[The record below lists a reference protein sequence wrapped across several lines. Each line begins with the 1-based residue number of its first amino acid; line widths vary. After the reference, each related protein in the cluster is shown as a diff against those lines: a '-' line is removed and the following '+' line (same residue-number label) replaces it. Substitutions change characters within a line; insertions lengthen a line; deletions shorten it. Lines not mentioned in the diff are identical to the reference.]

1 MSERPPQEI
10 VDVFYRLA
18 DLEPRTRVE
27 ATAELLRHEEV
38 GGKWREYLLE
48 RLLGGLASGKAGSR
62 FGCSAALA
70 AFLRLPA
77 VALPADEFL
86 AAVERKLPLDGP
98 KNEQSG
104 HAIGRHLAMLAAY
117 ESGAL
122 DAALRK
128 LVAAHVALAE
138 AAESLAPAV
147 VHALAALPPAGLL
160 LLLDLAARFP
170 AEVAAVNAA
179 VRPEG
184 GVEVREQ
191 DHDAL
196 VALLKKA
203 EPTLRHALC
212 VRLLRA
218 AAGAHSFAT
227 VLSQVVT
234 RSAWEGAEAKA
245 CGRYYA
251 QMAALL
257 DEAAFGADQVLQLL
271 DARFVVNCRK
281 FAHRSDPAFRGLDA
295 QIAAALQAARR
306 RVEAGGFASADLL
319 RLVGLLDAT
328 EGGDFDTRVALPA
341 RFSEFLIARLEDA
354 EFVQFAQRAL
364 QQEHWSFKRLV
375 PAFDARPAAT
385 KKRVLAALLAV
396 EPPTA
401 AHFNVLCG
409 LLEQTVRAHYKF
421 GRFTGV
427 SLRPADAEVLLE
439 LGAPAKPTGGV
450 ADEHRPLEVLAAV
463 LRLLGRAAPE
473 EEERRLY
480 AAEAAELRRVAR
492 RPAAHSRALVDLLLS
507 VVARTHRVHRPLAF
521 FVLSRLHALF
531 TAADVAHVVDA
542 VCRADA
548 EIAGDGDDAAD
559 DEEFAPISDAERAAV
574 RRQWDAE
581 DDDERMD
588 TSEEEE
594 DEEEESAEEVSEGSD
609 GEEDAPADPQ
619 LAARIRTALGR
630 AALESGDETDEDFEL
645 DDAQMEQLDR
655 NLAAALRSFTG
666 RGRKERRE
674 AVQVF
679 RSKCLEL
686 LAAFFAAADEAAVR
700 AALPHVARLA
710 AHLRRHRMPELL
722 KKTSGIAA
730 LIVEKHRSLK
740 GDFHRKDGLLLPK
753 AVEAVE
759 E

>member
-1 MSERPPQEI
+1 
-10 VDVFYRLA
+10 
-18 DLEPRTRVE
+18 
-27 ATAELLRHEEV
+27 
-38 GGKWREYLLE
+38 
-48 RLLGGLASGKAGSR
+48 
-62 FGCSAALA
+62 
-70 AFLRLPA
+70 
-77 VALPADEFL
+77 
-86 AAVERKLPLDGP
+86 
-98 KNEQSG
+98 
-104 HAIGRHLAMLAAY
+104 
-117 ESGAL
+117 
-122 DAALRK
+122 
-128 LVAAHVALAE
+128 
-138 AAESLAPAV
+138 
-147 VHALAALPPAGLL
+147 
-160 LLLDLAARFP
+160 
-170 AEVAAVNAA
+170 
-179 VRPEG
+179 
-184 GVEVREQ
+184 
-191 DHDAL
+191 
-196 VALLKKA
+196 
-203 EPTLRHALC
+203 
-212 VRLLRA
+212 
-218 AAGAHSFAT
+218 
-227 VLSQVVT
+227 
-234 RSAWEGAEAKA
+234 
-245 CGRYYA
+245 
-251 QMAALL
+251 MAALL
-257 DEAAFGADQVLQLL
+257 DEPTFGADQVLQLL
-271 DARFVVNCRK
+271 DARFVANCRK

-319 RLVGLLDAT
+319 RLVGLLDAV

-341 RFSEFLIARLEDA
+341 RFSEFLIARLADG

-364 QQEHWSFKRLV
+364 EQEHWSFKRLV

-385 KKRVLAALLAV
+385 KRRVLAALLAV

-421 GRFTGV
+421 GRFAGV

-463 LRLLGRAAPE
+463 LRLLGRVAPE

-492 RPAAHSRALVDLLLS
+492 RPAAHSRVLVDLLLS
-507 VVARTHRVHRPLAF
+507 VVARTHRVHRLLAF

-548 EIAGDGDDAAD
+548 ELAGDGDDAAD

-574 RRQWDAE
+574 RRQWAAE
-581 DDDERMD
+581 DDEDERMD
-588 TSEEEE
+588 TSDEDEEE
-594 DEEEESAEEVSEGSD
+594 EEEESAEEVSEGSD

-619 LAARIRTALGR
+619 LTARIRTALGR
-630 AALESGDETDEDFEL
+630 AAFESGDETDEDFEL

-679 RSKCLEL
+679 RSKYLEL

-700 AALPHVARLA
+700 AALPHVARLG
-710 AHLRRHRMPELL
+710 AHLRRHRLPELL

-730 LIVEKHRSLK
+730 LIAEKHRALK
-740 GDFHRKDGLLLPK
+740 GEFHRKDGFLLPK
-753 AVEAVE
+753 AMEAVE
-759 E
+759 Q